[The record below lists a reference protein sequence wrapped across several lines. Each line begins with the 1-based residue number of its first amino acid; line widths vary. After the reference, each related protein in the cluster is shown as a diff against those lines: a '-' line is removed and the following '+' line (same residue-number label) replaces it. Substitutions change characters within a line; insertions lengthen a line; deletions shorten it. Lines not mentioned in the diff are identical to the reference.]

1 MVSTT
6 VFVFAQSF
14 AKFLQK
20 KLKYLFIENISPF
33 LIGSNPQANSS
44 RRLRYPI
51 NDMNGTG

>member
-1 MVSTT
+1 M
-6 VFVFAQSF
+6 ARNLWCQ
-14 AKFLQK
+14 L
-20 KLKYLFIENISPF
+20 LCLYLPNMKYLFIENISPF

>member
-14 AKFLQK
+14 TKFLQK